1 MCLLQ
6 GQQVLLKAD
15 PSFQSLQFIILKYHV
30 IQKNMVKFHTTQLLP
45 SQDINIKTCMQILL
59 AVYFYMCPIEIFHP
73 RYGNIRKTKVYV
85 RFGIVCSLSYCLE
98 HMSGE

>member
-15 PSFQSLQFIILKYHV
+15 PSFQSLQFIIFKYRV
-30 IQKNMVKFHTTQLLP
+30 IQKNMMKFHTTQLLP

-59 AVYFYMCPIEIFHP
+59 AVYFICVLLKYFILGMA
-73 RYGNIRKTKVYV
+73 T
-85 RFGIVCSLSYCLE
+85 
-98 HMSGE
+98 